1 MKIPEERGPTP
12 AVENYAKAIYALER
26 RAGGAVVS
34 TNALAG
40 WMGVTAPSVSAM
52 LKRLQEI
59 GLVERVWYRGVTLTP
74 RGVRV
79 ARDVI
84 RRHRLLELFLVREL
98 GFRWD
103 RVHDEAEVLEHVLS
117 GELAERIGD
126 KLGQPTCDP
135 HDDPSSSCV
144 ADAGEPRV
152 PHPGASKLGA
162 RAASVQ
168 ALRSDPG
175 MLRHLA
181 AAEVRQANGIEVTR

>member
-126 KLGQPTCDP
+126 KLGQPTFDP
-135 HDDPSSSCV
+135 HDDPSSSSI

-152 PHPGASKLGA
+152 TRGHRSWGHA
-162 RAASVQ
+162 RR
-168 ALRSDPG
+168 RSRLYARIRG
-175 MLRHLA
+175 CC
-181 AAEVRQANGIEVTR
+181 VTSPPPRSGRPTGSR